1 MSGRWLLVLPEGTE
15 GAKGSEG
22 TAPGL
27 ATDLTNALTRNGA
40 EVATVSVPPTADRAR
55 FAEVLTAHRT
65 ENGEPALQGVLSLL
79 GLSRT
84 PTAVT
89 ASVSL
94 VQAVNDVDLG
104 ARVWAV
110 TQGAVAALPG
120 AVPHDTGARLWA
132 FGRVASLEL
141 PGIWG
146 GLIDLPPGPLS
157 ERTLRRTV
165 DVIGATGTPE
175 GEVAIRSAGTY
186 GRRVARFAG
195 VDRRQWRPRGTVLV
209 TGGTGALGGHVSRWL
224 AANGAAHLVLTSR
237 RGMDAPGAAGLAAEL
252 EESGAR
258 VTVAACDVA
267 DREALAAL
275 LDEYPP
281 TAVFHTAGVLADGVI
296 DGLTDDDFALVGRA
310 KADAAELLHE
320 LTADRALDAFVLFSS
335 VTGVWGNGGQAAYAA
350 ANASLDALA
359 ERRRADGL
367 TATSIAW
374 GLWAGGGMAEG
385 AGEASLVRRGIEAMD
400 PARAVEALQQALD
413 RDDTCVTVAAVDW
426 ERFAPHTAAVRAT
439 RLFSAVPEA
448 RASLDSARRQRPAAS
463 GTAELSALLA
473 GRAEAERL
481 HRLVELIRG
490 EAATVLR
497 HNTTDAIGSERA
509 FKDVGF
515 DSLTALELRNR
526 VNATTG
532 LSLPTTITFDYPS
545 PVALAGHILFK
556 LADGEEEGDEG
567 TERGNLPQAF
577 RAAAHDD
584 PIAIVGMACRYPGDV
599 DSPEALWDLVLGER
613 DVIGTPPTDR
623 GWDFD
628 AMYDP
633 EPGVPGKTYAREGGF
648 LHGAGEFDA
657 AFFGISPRE
666 AVAMD
671 PQQRLLLE
679 TSWEAFERAGIDPR
693 TLRGSHTGVFAG
705 LTHQEYAARLHE
717 GSQDHEGYL
726 LTGNSVSVAS
736 GRISY
741 ALGLEG
747 PAVSVDTAC
756 SSSLVSLHLAV

>member
-1 MSGRWLLVLPEGTE
+1 PEGTE

-237 RGMDAPGAAGLAAEL
+237 RGMDAPGAAG
-252 EESGAR
+252 
-258 VTVAACDVA
+258 
-267 DREALAAL
+267 
-275 LDEYPP
+275 
-281 TAVFHTAGVLADGVI
+281 
-296 DGLTDDDFALVGRA
+296 
-310 KADAAELLHE
+310 
-320 LTADRALDAFVLFSS
+320 
-335 VTGVWGNGGQAAYAA
+335 
-350 ANASLDALA
+350 
-359 ERRRADGL
+359 
-367 TATSIAW
+367 
-374 GLWAGGGMAEG
+374 
-385 AGEASLVRRGIEAMD
+385 
-400 PARAVEALQQALD
+400 
-413 RDDTCVTVAAVDW
+413 
-426 ERFAPHTAAVRAT
+426 
-439 RLFSAVPEA
+439 
-448 RASLDSARRQRPAAS
+448 
-463 GTAELSALLA
+463 
-473 GRAEAERL
+473 
-481 HRLVELIRG
+481 
-490 EAATVLR
+490 
-497 HNTTDAIGSERA
+497 
-509 FKDVGF
+509 
-515 DSLTALELRNR
+515 
-526 VNATTG
+526 
-532 LSLPTTITFDYPS
+532 
-545 PVALAGHILFK
+545 
-556 LADGEEEGDEG
+556 
-567 TERGNLPQAF
+567 
-577 RAAAHDD
+577 
-584 PIAIVGMACRYPGDV
+584 
-599 DSPEALWDLVLGER
+599 
-613 DVIGTPPTDR
+613 
-623 GWDFD
+623 
-628 AMYDP
+628 
-633 EPGVPGKTYAREGGF
+633 
-648 LHGAGEFDA
+648 
-657 AFFGISPRE
+657 
-666 AVAMD
+666 
-671 PQQRLLLE
+671 
-679 TSWEAFERAGIDPR
+679 
-693 TLRGSHTGVFAG
+693 
-705 LTHQEYAARLHE
+705 
-717 GSQDHEGYL
+717 
-726 LTGNSVSVAS
+726 
-736 GRISY
+736 
-741 ALGLEG
+741 
-747 PAVSVDTAC
+747 
-756 SSSLVSLHLAV
+756 